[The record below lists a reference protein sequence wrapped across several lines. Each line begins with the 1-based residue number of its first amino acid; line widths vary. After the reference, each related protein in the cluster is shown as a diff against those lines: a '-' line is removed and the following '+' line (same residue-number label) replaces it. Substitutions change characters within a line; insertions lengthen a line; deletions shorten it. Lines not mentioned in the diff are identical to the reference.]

1 MESTQTPTPKDA
13 ETFGITDEKS
23 ATWLLR
29 KLRAIDEETEAIT
42 LATAQRVKELQA
54 DRERLMGRFGSE
66 LEAWAREESAKR
78 HRKTI
83 TLPLAG
89 MAVAFRTNP
98 ARLVVESEADAIT
111 TARAVAPQTFTIE
124 TVEKFDRAAF
134 LVHAKATLE
143 TSGELLPGVSLT
155 EERESFSVK
164 AIKKGGEVTG
174 EAPKLQPESA

>member
-29 KLRAIDEETEAIT
+29 KLRAIDEEQEAIT
-42 LATAQRVKELQA
+42 AATAQRLKELQA

-66 LEAWAREESAKR
+66 LEAWAREEAQKR

-98 ARLVVESEADAIT
+98 ARLVVESEADAISA
-111 TARAVAPQTFTIE
+111 ARAGVFLFDDNAPSFFS
-124 TVEKFDRAAF
+124 TVETFDRAAY
-134 LVHAKATLE
+134 LAHAKATLE
-143 TSGELLPGVSLT
+143 TTGEVLPGVAMT

-164 AIKKGGEVTG
+164 AIKAKETT
-174 EAPKLQPESA
+174 ESA

>member
-1 MESTQTPTPKDA
+1 MESTLTPTPKDA
-13 ETFGITDEKS
+13 EAFGITDEKS

-29 KLRAIDEETEAIT
+29 KLRAIDEEQEAIKA
-42 LATAQRVKELQA
+42 ATDQRVKELQA

-111 TARAVAPQTFTIE
+111 TARAVAPQTLTTE

-134 LVHAKATLE
+134 LAHAKATLE
-143 TSGELLPGVSLT
+143 STGEVLPGVSLT

-164 AIKKGGEVTG
+164 AIKKGGEATG
-174 EAPKLQPESA
+174 EATKLQPEAA